1 LKIFFIV
8 AATNSDC
15 SDKSEPTYTLLNNQN
30 NISINRVHIMK
41 KLFFSSALF
50 LLTACV
56 TINIYFPAAAAEKAA
71 DTIIK
76 EIQKTLPEKTPEPK
90 ASLSN
95 WQVVVYQW
103 ADDVLNV
110 IVTPAQAAEADL
122 EIDSADIRKLRA
134 TMKSRFDSLADFYQ
148 QGFIGIKQT
157 GLLVVRDAS
166 SVPLKDRNTVN
177 NLVSAENSDREALY
191 RAIANANG
199 HGDWY
204 EQIKTTFAARWI
216 SNAQAG
222 WWYETSSNNW
232 KQK

>member
-1 LKIFFIV
+1 
-8 AATNSDC
+8 
-15 SDKSEPTYTLLNNQN
+15 
-30 NISINRVHIMK
+30 MK
-41 KLFFSSALF
+41 KLFFLFAVF

-76 EIQKTLPEKTPEPK
+76 EIQKTLPEKAPEPK
-90 ASLSN
+90 ASLPNS
-95 WQVVVYQW
+95 QSVVYQW
-103 ADDVLNV
+103 FDKALNV
-110 IVTPAQAAEADL
+110 LVTPAQAADADL

-134 TMKSRFDSLADFYQ
+134 SMKSRFDSLAGFYQ
-148 QGFIGIKQT
+148 QGFIGIKRD
-157 GLLVVRDAS
+157 GLLAVRDAS

-177 NLVSAENSDREALY
+177 QLVGAENSDRDALY
-191 RAIANANG
+191 HAIANANG

-204 EQIKTTFAARWI
+204 GQIKATFAARWI
-216 SNAQAG
+216 SNAQSG

>member
-1 LKIFFIV
+1 
-8 AATNSDC
+8 
-15 SDKSEPTYTLLNNQN
+15 
-30 NISINRVHIMK
+30 MK
-41 KLFFSSALF
+41 KLFFFSALF

-76 EIQKTLPEKTPEPK
+76 EIQKTTPEKPAEPK
-90 ASLSN
+90 ASLSG
-95 WQVVVYQW
+95 WQLTVYQW

-110 IVTPAQAAEADL
+110 IVTPVQAAEADL
-122 EIDSADIRKLRA
+122 EIDSADIRKLRT
-134 TMKSRFDSLADFYQ
+134 TMKSRFDSLTTFYQ
-148 QGFIGIKQT
+148 QGFIGIKQD
-157 GLLVVRDAS
+157 GLLAVRDAG

-177 NLVSAENSDREALY
+177 QLVSAENSDREALY

-199 HGDWY
+199 HSDWY

-216 SNAQAG
+216 SNAQSG
-222 WWYETSSNNW
+222 WWYEVSANNW

>member
-1 LKIFFIV
+1 
-8 AATNSDC
+8 
-15 SDKSEPTYTLLNNQN
+15 
-30 NISINRVHIMK
+30 MK
-41 KLFFSSALF
+41 KLSLAVALF

-71 DTIIK
+71 DQIIK
-76 EIQKTLPEKTPEPK
+76 EIQKTTPEKTPEPK
-90 ASLSN
+90 ASLSD
-95 WQVVVYQW
+95 WQVAVYQW

-110 IVTPAQAAEADL
+110 IISPAQAAEADL
-122 EIDSADIRKLRA
+122 EIDSPDIRKLRA
-134 TMKSRFDSLADFYQ
+134 SMKSRFDALAGFYQ
-148 QGFIGIKQT
+148 QGFIGIKQD
-157 GLLVVRDAS
+157 GLLAVRDAS

-177 NLVSAENSDREALY
+177 QLVSAENSDREALY

-199 HGDWY
+199 HADWY

-222 WWYETSSNNW
+222 WWYEISSNNW